1 MKRRGAVTI
10 LLVSICLCGIF
21 LPVSAPCQ
29 VKNDNPSDNAIR
41 DRISE
46 ALSGGKDVCT
56 VVSEMIRSGR
66 NTTEIVNSTI
76 VMGHPACEVVRCA
89 IEVGGQLEDVIVGAF
104 RAGATSDVIVTCCIE
119 GGAEAEALARAIE
132 RLGLP
137 GLGYTP
143 PPAVPAYTPTF
154 APAIGGGGGGRGTV
168 SPFRP

>member
-1 MKRRGAVTI
+1 LAILCIGI
-10 LLVSICLCGIF
+10 LLCGVF
-21 LPVSAPCQ
+21 LPVSASSQ
-29 VKNDNPSDNAIR
+29 VKNENPSDNTIR
-41 DRISE
+41 DSIAE
-46 ALSGGKDVCT
+46 ALSGGKDVCA
-56 VVSEMIRSGR
+56 VVSELIRSGK
-66 NTTEIVNSTI
+66 NTTEIVNNTI

-89 IEVGGQLEDVIVGAF
+89 IEVGGVLEDVIVGAF

-143 PPAVPAYTPTF
+143 PPAAPAYTPTF